1 MGKIEQGT
9 SCWNI
14 TSGTGVKEVRDQGNG
29 EGLWGQGRGPQAKGM
44 RPCGR
49 GLAGLVQSLKVLEF
63 ETLVFKT
70 LAFSYFLENSLLILK
85 VFMQS
90 NVAFFSL
97 FIMRISIKSRETLLE
112 MFANGV
118 PCRRDGRTT
127 EEH

>member
-1 MGKIEQGT
+1 MEGAWQKVQIQVMGKIEQGT

-29 EGLWGQGRGPQAKGM
+29 EGLWGQGCGPQVKGM

-90 NVAFFSL
+90 NVAFFHCL
-97 FIMRISIKSRETLLE
+97 
-112 MFANGV
+112 
-118 PCRRDGRTT
+118 
-127 EEH
+127 